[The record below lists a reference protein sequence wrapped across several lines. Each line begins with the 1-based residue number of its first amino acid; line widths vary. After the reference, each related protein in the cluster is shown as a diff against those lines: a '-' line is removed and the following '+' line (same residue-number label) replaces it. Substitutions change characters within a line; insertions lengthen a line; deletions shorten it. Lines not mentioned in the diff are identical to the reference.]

1 MGKLYELTGEM
12 LEIEAL
18 LESGELSFEELKD
31 QIEAT
36 TIQYDGK
43 CRAVLMVRQNAIMQA
58 DGIQAEIDRLTAL
71 QAAPRK
77 TVDYLESYLKDSM
90 IALNKDKLDLGIFKV
105 TLRKATIQLGAIDE
119 TKIPA
124 DYFVVIP
131 EEKKLDKK
139 KLLSDAK
146 LRADSEQ
153 DQITGVT
160 LGESKRG
167 LTIK

>member
-18 LESGELSFEELKD
+18 LESGELSFDDLKD

-36 TIQYDGK
+36 NAEYNDK

-58 DGIQAEIDRLTAL
+58 AGIQAEIDRLTAL
-71 QAAPRK
+71 QAAPK
-77 TVDYLESYLKDSM
+77 NTVDYLESYLKDSM
-90 IALNKDKLDLGIFKV
+90 LALNKDKLDLGIFKV
-105 TLRKATIQLGAIDE
+105 TLRKASIQLGEIDE
-119 TKIPA
+119 DKVPA
-124 DYFVVIP
+124 DYFELIP
-131 EEKKLDKK
+131 ATTKLDKR
-139 KLLSDAK
+139 KLLNDAK
-146 LRADSEQ
+146 LSPIE
-153 DQITGVT
+153 GVT